1 MQLVTIHDEA
11 GNSRI
16 RSLVMNRVPVS
27 GYVLATL
34 GELTYYWVGL
44 EVNDREEIA
53 WVNGNH
59 TTFENFA
66 SFYKR
71 SGYSDTKSKF
81 GSDYVY

>member
-1 MQLVTIHDEA
+1 M
-11 GNSRI
+11 GNIIRSRI
-16 RSLVMNRVPVS
+16 VSYQFSPS

-44 EVNDREEIA
+44 EVNSREEIA

-59 TTFENFA
+59 TTYENFA

-71 SGYSDTKSKF
+71 SGFSDSKSKF
-81 GSDYVY
+81 THGLLST